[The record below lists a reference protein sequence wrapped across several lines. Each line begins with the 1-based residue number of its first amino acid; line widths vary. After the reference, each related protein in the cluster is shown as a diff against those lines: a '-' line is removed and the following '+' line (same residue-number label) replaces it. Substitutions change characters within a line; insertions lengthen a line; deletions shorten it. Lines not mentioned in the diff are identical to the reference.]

1 MCPTRLILHTSPL
14 NYVGAFC
21 HQSGSSFSC
30 LNLWWMSGCIER
42 ESWILWDVSF
52 TCLGRCAFDQCGH
65 TAWSRHLPTV
75 GYRDLPKTLFS
86 KSEFFWLAALFQHE
100 DQVLLWWIWT
110 FDFNCRSYRTNNS
123 IIIHKYHLRT
133 CSAHSGQRAG
143 LHIRWKLSR
152 CMTIDDCRPNRCIP
166 LLEATIANTLS

>member
-1 MCPTRLILHTSPL
+1 MKHCVLVRMDFVVWTARFLRHISRLFFHMLSKVEPGTCGEGRRSRDTNMCLTRLILHTSPL

-21 HQSGSSFSC
+21 HQSGSSFGC

-100 DQVLLWWIWT
+100 DQVLLWRIWT
-110 FDFNCRSYRTNNS
+110 FDFNCRSYRKNNS
-123 IIIHKYHLRT
+123 IIIHK
-133 CSAHSGQRAG
+133 
-143 LHIRWKLSR
+143 
-152 CMTIDDCRPNRCIP
+152 
-166 LLEATIANTLS
+166 